1 MPTQCS
7 SFTRAGAALAL
18 VALATLAAACA
29 STPDTPQQRAAYIA
43 ELTQAYDIQGTVSR
57 AQTDALAEAHR
68 NIEIVRGQFADVLG
82 QASTSQQHRL
92 DAAMDRFVTAARGTP
107 DVNAA
112 AAVWARGFAEN
123 LTNEDLK
130 QIVEFSRTPAG
141 QAQIAAARDAGAQLR
156 AYLSQQRSASVDR
169 AAQQYIAELRAI
181 MAGK

>member
-1 MPTQCS
+1 MPTPCS
-7 SFTRAGAALAL
+7 SFTRRGARFAVLALAAGL
-18 VALATLAAACA
+18 AACA

-43 ELTQAYDIQGTVSR
+43 ELAQAYDIQGIVSR
-57 AQTDALAEAHR
+57 AQTDALADAHR
-68 NIEIVRGQFADVLG
+68 NIEIVRGEFADVLG

-112 AAVWARGFAEN
+112 AAVWAQGFAEN
-123 LTNEDLK
+123 LTNQELR

-141 QAQIAAARDAGAQLR
+141 QAQIAGTRDAGVQLR
-156 AYLSQQRSASVDR
+156 AYLAQQRSASVDR

-181 MAGK
+181 VAGR